1 MKNELFTTNVG
12 SHIWEMNTPLSDTD
26 WFVVYLATLDE
37 ILLQKRTKSYHKME
51 DGLDMAIHEIGH
63 VIHQLR
69 KSNFNF
75 IIGIMSPIEVSKGER
90 HLEFLRDWVK
100 NNISK
105 NIYYSIRG
113 LALSN
118 YDEAD
123 YDGHNCTGCG
133 GIKNQKKARLV
144 LRTLM
149 FGIHLLRTGEFL
161 FRPVGRDIKRV
172 HIEYYLK
179 ELDKAFEES
188 NLPDYV
194 TNYDELEEWLIG
206 VRLAGV

>member
-1 MKNELFTTNVG
+1 MRNKLFTTNVG
-12 SHIWEMNTPLSDTD
+12 SHIWGMNRPLSDTD
-26 WFVVYLATLDE
+26 WFVVYLAPLDD
-37 ILLQKRTKSYHKME
+37 ILLQKRTKSYHEM
-51 DGLDMAIHEIGH
+51 DDNGALDMAIHEIGH

-90 HLEFLRDWVK
+90 HLEFLRNWVK

-105 NIYYSIRG
+105 NIYYSIKG
-113 LALSN
+113 LAMSN
-118 YDEAD
+118 YEDTNNLG
-123 YDGHNCTGCG
+123 YLR
-133 GIKNQKKARLV
+133 NQKKAKLV

-161 FRPVGRDIKRV
+161 FRPIVARV
-172 HIEYYLK
+172 KAEHIDHYLA

-188 NLPDYV
+188 NLPDSV

-206 VRLAGV
+206 LRLAGV